1 MHSCVYVL
9 IGPDTNNIEAAVVRA
24 LAPFDEALQVR
35 PYTLHINRSA
45 TEQMAKHYGLKAD
58 DLKSLVSKVP
68 EWVGGVGGID
78 NFGLFTTRTDNPHG
92 EWDWYEIGGR
102 WNGYLKGRVPRSSD
116 TESGAIENNSALVS
130 SLLRNQKLPSRLPAA
145 IVTPTGQWVEKDS
158 FITTSYGWF
167 VAERT
172 KREWLLA
179 VGRILAA
186 FPQHIVVCVDVH
198 F

>member
-9 IGPDTNNIEAAVVRA
+9 IGPDTNNIEAAVARA
-24 LAPFDEALQVR
+24 LAPFDEALPVR
-35 PYTLHINRSA
+35 PYKLHFNRSA
-45 TEQMAKHYGLKAD
+45 SEQMAKHYGLKAG
-58 DLKSLVSKVP
+58 DLKSLVPKVP

-78 NFGLFTTRTDNPHG
+78 TIGLFTTKTDNPHG

-102 WNGYLKGRVPRSSD
+102 WNGYLKGRAPPSAATVA
-116 TESGAIENNSALVS
+116 EIIENNSVTVS
-130 SLLRNQKLPSRLPAA
+130 SLRRNQKLPSRLPAA

-158 FITTSYGWF
+158 FVTTSYEWF

-172 KREWLLA
+172 KREWLQS
-179 VGRILAA
+179 VRRILDA

-198 F
+198 C